1 VYDQF
6 TPTINSTDHSIAKED
21 LKKPLKIVDELS
33 FEESATDAE
42 ADACYSDWND
52 YSIMVQKQ
60 GGSNKLAASLNLK
73 SIDVHE
79 M

>member
-1 VYDQF
+1 M
-6 TPTINSTDHSIAKED
+6 ED

-42 ADACYSDWND
+42 ADACNNNNNSDWND

-60 GGSNKLAASLNLK
+60 GGSNKLSASLNLK